1 MTDAYAHEGH
11 GRDQLRKHSKVLH
24 DPEALLFVITPD
36 PARPT
41 WFGELDG
48 LADEEFRERVLW
60 LSFRDLAEAIGKLI
74 ADPARVSVSRP
85 ASCSLSWRRCT
96 RQTACCQPTTQLWS
110 PPARGGRNTSDARH
124 TSASP
129 TGRSAPALKYFGF
142 YAEGVIQPVIPLIR
156 HHAAV
161 PFTRDEAHA
170 RLASGD
176 ARLATLISDLLD
188 EESRTEGEAYDVLLL
203 TGIDDPRT
211 IRLQAPVANN
221 TVTGSGKPLGMDPEP
236 ALHQPGQAHQRG
248 HPHQRTLTGP
258 LPAYCTAHPAGSLT
272 QNIKICFISALA
284 RVQTRTGEYHG
295 ASLQLNDAS

>member
-1 MTDAYAHEGH
+1 MAQLPRPGRGHRQADRRSRAGIGEQTRFLLSELAALHE
-11 GRDQLRKHSKVLH
+11 
-24 DPEALLFVITPD
+24 A
-36 PARPT
+36 
-41 WFGELDG
+41 DG
-48 LADEEFRERVLW
+48 LLSADDTVVV
-60 LSFRDLAEAIGKLI
+60 A
-74 ADPARVSVSRP
+74 ARAGWP
-85 ASCSLSWRRCT
+85 EYQRR
-96 RQTACCQPTTQLWS
+96 AAYICQPNR
-110 PPARGGRNTSDARH
+110 PFRAG
-124 TSASP
+124 
-129 TGRSAPALKYFGF
+129 LKYFGF